1 MGEVWFEVSEEP
13 CGAVF
18 VLTLYLS
25 DKKFVTTVLC
35 DKIDHIIVFQKVC
48 SLSWKHCIH

>member
-18 VLTLYLS
+18 VLTYILS
-25 DKKFVTTVLC
+25 DKKFVTIQFC
-35 DKIDHIIVFQKVC
+35 
-48 SLSWKHCIH
+48 

>member
-18 VLTLYLS
+18 VLTGIFS
-25 DKKFVTTVLC
+25 NKKFVTTV
-35 DKIDHIIVFQKVC
+35 
-48 SLSWKHCIH
+48 S

>member
-18 VLTLYLS
+18 VSYILS
-25 DKKFVTTVLC
+25 DKKFVTTVL
-35 DKIDHIIVFQKVC
+35 
-48 SLSWKHCIH
+48 